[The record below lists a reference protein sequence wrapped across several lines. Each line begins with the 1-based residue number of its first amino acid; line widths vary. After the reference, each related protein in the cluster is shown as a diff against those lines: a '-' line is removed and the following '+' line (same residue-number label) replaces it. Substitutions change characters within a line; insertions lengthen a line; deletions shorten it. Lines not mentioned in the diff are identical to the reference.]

1 VKAKSTDESLALRFR
16 ALAPLYDRVLR
27 ALIPEERMNASLIY
41 RASPQPAERVLDL
54 GCGTG
59 SLAIAVKLACP
70 DSRVVGVDADPD
82 ALALARGKARDAGV
96 EIELRESIPYET
108 GLESESFSIVMSS
121 LLLHRLTT
129 EDKMRTLVH
138 ARALLHP
145 GGELHVHDWGEAQN
159 PMMRLAFLAVQARG
173 GFATTTDN
181 VRGRLPKLMRVA
193 QFREITETRRM
204 TVLGTMSMHRAR
216 R

>member
-1 VKAKSTDESLALRFR
+1 VKGKCTDETLALRFR
-16 ALAPLYDRVLR
+16 ALTPLYDRVLR
-27 ALIPEERMNASLIY
+27 ALIPEERMKGSLIY
-41 RASPQPAERVLDL
+41 QASPQRGERVLDL

-59 SLAIAVKLACP
+59 SLAIAVKRACP

-82 ALALARGKARDAGV
+82 ALAIAHGKARGAGV
-96 EIELRESIPYET
+96 EIELRESMPYET

-129 EDKMRTLVH
+129 EEKMRTLVH

-145 GGELHVHDWGEAQN
+145 GGELHVHDWGKAQN
-159 PMMRLAFLAVQARG
+159 PMMRLAFLAVQARD

-204 TVLGTMSMHRAR
+204 TALGTMSMHRAR